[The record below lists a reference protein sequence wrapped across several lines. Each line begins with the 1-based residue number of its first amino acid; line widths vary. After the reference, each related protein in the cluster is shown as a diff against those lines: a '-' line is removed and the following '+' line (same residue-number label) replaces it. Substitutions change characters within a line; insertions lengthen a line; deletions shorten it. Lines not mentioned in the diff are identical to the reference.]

1 MQQRLALLALLMPL
15 TLAGGT
21 APSSD
26 RPHLLA
32 HSIRAEAFGAPRMP
46 SAASVDWCGAGQPAV
61 VDRKPEADYSSFRH
75 VHVTYVIPADA
86 PSRMEALAS
95 KIVTD
100 LAAADAWW
108 QREDPS
114 RTIRFDRFAFP
125 GCASKLG
132 SLDLGF
138 LRLARPAAAYEGD
151 RGSWAWSR
159 S

>member
-1 MQQRLALLALLMPL
+1 MR
-15 TLAGGT
+15 
-21 APSSD
+21 
-26 RPHLLA
+26 
-32 HSIRAEAFGAPRMP
+32 
-46 SAASVDWCGAGQPAV
+46 AGQPPAV
-61 VDRKPEADYSSFRH
+61 NRTPEADYSSYRH

-86 PSRMEALAS
+86 PSRMDELAS

-100 LAAADAWW
+100 LSAADAWW

-125 GCASKLG
+125 GCASKLA

-159 S
+159 N